1 MRPAGTVS
9 QALLKAVQQLATPER
24 GPTLREIA
32 AAAELDVT
40 VARRAIPN
48 MKRYGRIRICG
59 ERRVQGRNRPVAEYG
74 MPVVRAEAANDFSLS
89 MAIAAWG

>member
-1 MRPAGTVS
+1 MRPAGTIS
-9 QALLKAVQQLATPER
+9 QALLKAVQQLATAER

-32 AAAELDVT
+32 AAAELDVD
-40 VARRAIPN
+40 VARQAIPN

-74 MPVVRAEAANDFSLS
+74 MPLARAEAANDFSLS